1 MGTGRDPAW
10 RTGPGRRAGHGGRG
24 QTGGRGQA
32 GAGGRADRR
41 RGCGTPPQAPSALP
55 VTGGRGLA
63 AQSWKL
69 LFRRLNRP
77 LCLPTETIGPAA
89 GQNTCFQRPSLPNPG
104 SVPSGP
110 EHLSTPTLAVLPAQ
124 LTVNPRPTP
133 LTRQEGRACG
143 QRSGDSAKGSAS
155 ILEPQFPHLCRG
167 TKEHPPP
174 PQGCAGLRSLGAE
187 WGPTSLPAPGAW
199 TPPSCCP
206 LSGPGPRPARA

>member
-10 RTGPGRRAGHGGRG
+10 RTGPGRRAGPDWRAGPGRG
-24 QTGGRGQA
+24 WGKGRPEA
-32 GAGGRADRR
+32 GLRD
-41 RGCGTPPQAPSALP
+41 TPPGSQRAASHWWAGPGRSELETALQTIKQAPLS
-55 VTGGRGLA
+55 
-63 AQSWKL
+63 SY
-69 LFRRLNRP
+69 
-77 LCLPTETIGPAA
+77 GPAA